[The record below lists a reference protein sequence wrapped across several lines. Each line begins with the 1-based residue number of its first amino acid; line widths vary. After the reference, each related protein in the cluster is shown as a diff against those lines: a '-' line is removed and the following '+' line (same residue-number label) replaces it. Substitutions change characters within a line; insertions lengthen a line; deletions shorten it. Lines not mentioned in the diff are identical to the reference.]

1 MVKNNALKLVTILV
15 FLAAAGLIVVLF
27 FLPPDFFH
35 PRGKVQRQ
43 TRVVIPHELSEAG
56 LYESSIERMA
66 YEDGMNA
73 KIALNDGEL
82 LVSVLN
88 YDFDRDQ
95 QDEQI
100 LAYRNLLEPE
110 SLIYITYADYDN
122 LSGGYK
128 RIWDAPTL
136 ATRPGTISLYTQ
148 DMIGN
153 RSICVL
159 LSGMNGAGEHTLT
172 IFRKNDPS
180 PRAQSGDNAEENP
193 LFTRIAG
200 LQIDGSISVREEE
213 RTQAYQMGVSGGHSF
228 NIAAYGRDYDSSNIM
243 DQIEIIYT
251 YDPIRDHY
259 EQSRSTR
266 LPGSQIEQR
275 RVREL
280 LSGNPRE
287 FEAFVEGL
295 WYYVSPQ
302 GTVDNRQYI
311 YFDPGGRDLIF
322 YGEETQQVFVW
333 QNSGATRYGI
343 YISSQNISVT
353 TLRRFIDIELE
364 SLESIKVKVFEDVR
378 LKIGVSASWDG
389 SYRKA
394 GTFAGKPA
402 ATDLPIVSHLDALYD
417 GSIGRLRFSR
427 EGIYELQTGDSV
439 KRGSY
444 TFFRLDDREFLELR
458 PENNG
463 SPARETYLVESEP
476 PENEAGGVPDRRQNL
491 NLIRVQLSVKG
502 ILEAHEA
509 AISLTLLTEDPG
521 SAEE

>member
-1 MVKNNALKLVTILV
+1 MAKNNALKLVTILV
-15 FLAAAGLIVVLF
+15 FLAAAGLIAVLL

-35 PRGKVQRQ
+35 PQGKVQRQ
-43 TRVVIPHELSEAG
+43 TRIVIPHELSEEG
-56 LYESSIERMA
+56 LYESGAERMA

-88 YDFDRDQ
+88 QDFDQDQ

-100 LAYRNLLEPE
+100 IAYRNLSEPE
-110 SLIYITYADYDN
+110 SPIYITYVDYDN

-148 DMIGN
+148 DMIGD

-172 IFRKNDPS
+172 VFRKNDP
-180 PRAQSGDNAEENP
+180 PPPEARSGDDPEKDS
-193 LFTRIAG
+193 LFTRIAE
-200 LQIDGSISVREEE
+200 LRIDGSISVREEE
-213 RTQAYQMGVSGGHSF
+213 RTQAYQMGFSGGHSF
-228 NIAAYGRDYDSSNIM
+228 NIAAYGRDYDSANIM
-243 DQIEIIYT
+243 DQIEVIYT

-259 EQSRSTR
+259 EQNRIIR
-266 LPGSQIEQR
+266 HPGSQIEQR
-275 RVREL
+275 RVQEL
-280 LSGNPRE
+280 LSGDPRK

-311 YFDPGGRDLIF
+311 YFDPAGRELIF
-322 YGEETQQVFVW
+322 YGEETQQVFIW

-343 YISSQNISVT
+343 YISCQNISVT
-353 TLRRFIDIELE
+353 TLRRFVDIELE
-364 SLESIKVKVFEDVR
+364 SLESIKIKVFEDVR

-394 GTFAGKPA
+394 GTFAGKA
-402 ATDLPIVSHLDALYD
+402 AAAALPMVPHLDALYD
-417 GSIGRLRFSR
+417 GSIGRLRFFR
-427 EGIYELQTGDSV
+427 DGIYELQTGDSV

-444 TFFRLDDREFLELR
+444 TFFELDGREFLELR
-458 PENNG
+458 PETNG
-463 SPARETYLVESEP
+463 SPARETYLVESAP
-476 PENEAGGVPDRRQNL
+476 PEDGRKTDRRQNL
-491 NLIRVQLSVKG
+491 TLMRVRLGVKG
-502 ILEAHEA
+502 VLEAHEA
-509 AISLTLLTEDPG
+509 AISLTLLPEP
-521 SAEE
+521 E

>member
-1 MVKNNALKLVTILV
+1 MAKNNALKLVTILV
-15 FLAAAGLIVVLF
+15 FLAAAGLIAVLLV
-27 FLPPDFFH
+27 LPSDFFR
-35 PRGKVQRQ
+35 PQGKVQRQ
-43 TRVVIPHELSEAG
+43 TRIVIPHELSEEG
-56 LYESSIERMA
+56 FYESGAERMA
-66 YEDGMNA
+66 YEDSMNA

-88 YDFDRDQ
+88 QDFDRDQ
-95 QDEQI
+95 QDEQVI
-100 LAYRNLLEPE
+100 AYRNLSEPE
-110 SLIYITYADYDN
+110 SPIYITYADYDN

-148 DMIGN
+148 DMIGD

-172 IFRKNDPS
+172 IFRKNDPAS
-180 PRAQSGDNAEENP
+180 RGQDGGGPEEDP
-193 LFTRIAG
+193 LFTRIAA
-200 LQIDGSISVREEE
+200 LRIDGSIIVREEE

-228 NIAAYGRDYDSSNIM
+228 SITAYGRDKDSANIM
-243 DQIEIIYT
+243 DQIEAIYT

-259 EQSRSTR
+259 EQKRITR

-275 RVREL
+275 RVQDL
-280 LSGNPRE
+280 LSGDPRK
-287 FEAFVEGL
+287 FEAFIEGL

-302 GTVDNRQYI
+302 GTVDSRQYI
-311 YFDPGGRDLIF
+311 YFDPDGRELIF

-364 SLESIKVKVFEDVR
+364 SLESVKIKVFEDVR

-402 ATDLPIVSHLDALYD
+402 AAGLPVVPHLDALYD

-427 EGIYELQTGDSV
+427 DGSYELQTGESI
-439 KRGSY
+439 KGGSY
-444 TFFRLDDREFLELR
+444 TFFELEGREFLELR

-463 SPARETYLVESEP
+463 SPVRETYLVESAP
-476 PENEAGGVPDRRQNL
+476 PEDEAGQAPDRRQNL
-491 NLIRVQLSVKG
+491 TLIRVQLGVKG
-502 ILEAHEA
+502 IQ
-509 AISLTLLTEDPG
+509 
-521 SAEE
+521 